1 MSSPLTFPVGDG
13 TWTVDVPADKR
24 VPVVRTESSEPTA
37 SPRELVRAALE
48 SPIGL
53 NVPLH
58 KALTPDDRVAVVLD
72 ERLPHLGELLAEVLS
87 HLHGGGVEAAAV
99 SVVVPPSESQPWID
113 DLPDELDDIH
123 VEVHDPTD
131 VRKVAFLGMSSTG
144 RKVYLNRTL
153 VEADFVVVLSGR
165 RFAAWGGLDG
175 AEGSIFPALS
185 NAETLGG
192 VSTAATRKEEAEA
205 VAYMLGTPCF
215 VQIIEGPGDTVAE
228 VVAGIGTASK
238 EGRKRQKA
246 RWACQVDEKADLVIV
261 GAGGSR
267 IKWADILTAAA
278 NGLKCLA
285 DDGRLV
291 ILTDLP
297 EDQIADRPPWAD
309 DDASVTVFVGA
320 EWDEERYGS
329 LDIGHHLGSERELAR
344 LIAAAERVVVL
355 PDAYKVRVQ
364 VG

>member
-1 MSSPLTFPVGDG
+1 MSSPITFPVGDG
-13 TWTVDVPADKR
+13 TWEVDVPADKR
-24 VPVVRTESSEPTA
+24 VPVVRAETAEPAA

-48 SPIGL
+48 SPFGL
-53 NVPLH
+53 NVPLRQ
-58 KALTPDDRVAVVLD
+58 ALTPDDRVVVVLD
-72 ERLPHLGELLAEVLS
+72 ERLPHLGELLAEVLL
-87 HLHGGGVEAAAV
+87 HLHGGGVEASAV

-131 VRKVAFLGMSSTG
+131 VRKVAFLGMSPTG

-165 RFAAWGGLDG
+165 QFGAWGGLAG

-185 NAETLGG
+185 NADTLGG
-192 VSTAATRKEEAEA
+192 VSTAVSRKEEAEA

-215 VQIIEGPGDTVAE
+215 VQVIEGPGDTVAE
-228 VVAGIGTASK
+228 VVAGIGAASK
-238 EGRKRQKA
+238 EGRRRQKA
-246 RWACQVDEKADLVIV
+246 RWACRVEEKADLVIV
-261 GAGGSR
+261 GAGGSER
-267 IKWADILTAAA
+267 AGESEFAVAVH
-278 NGLKCLA
+278 NGKKCLA
-285 DDGRLV
+285 AGGRLV
-291 ILTDLP
+291 ILTD
-297 EDQIADRPPWAD
+297 ADDSLVPVAPPWGESEE
-309 DDASVTVFVGA
+309 SVQVFVGSG
-320 EWDEERYGS
+320 WDDERVEG
-329 LDIGHHLGSERELAR
+329 LAAIPLGSERELAR